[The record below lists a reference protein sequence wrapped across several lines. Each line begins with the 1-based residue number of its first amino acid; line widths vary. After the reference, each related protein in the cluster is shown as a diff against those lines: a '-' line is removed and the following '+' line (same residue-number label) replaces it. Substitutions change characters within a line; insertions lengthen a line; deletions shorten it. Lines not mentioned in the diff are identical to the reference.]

1 MWTKGL
7 STTRKDS
14 ANNKSNYSEKGLP
27 NLDSRSRRFRLE
39 RVFGE
44 SFWGS
49 AQQSVEV
56 CILRGFLESDEL
68 GLGGSQALRLQQ
80 QISEI
85 AVAPT
90 TAQKRFDVSI
100 DGFHYAH

>member
-1 MWTKGL
+1 MC
-7 STTRKDS
+7 
-14 ANNKSNYSEKGLP
+14 
-27 NLDSRSRRFRLE
+27 NLICEADLRLLVLMATIATPLVVPPE
-39 RVFGE
+39 ASGTAQF
-44 SFWGS
+44 SGS

-56 CILRGFLESDEL
+56 CILRSFLESDEL

-90 TAQKRFDVSI
+90 TAQ
-100 DGFHYAH
+100 

>member
-1 MWTKGL
+1 MC
-7 STTRKDS
+7 
-14 ANNKSNYSEKGLP
+14 
-27 NLDSRSRRFRLE
+27 NLICEADLRLLVLMATIATPLVVPPE
-39 RVFGE
+39 ASGTAQF
-44 SFWGS
+44 SGS

-56 CILRGFLESDEL
+56 CILRSFLESDELGLGGFLESDEL

-90 TAQKRFDVSI
+90 TAQ
-100 DGFHYAH
+100 